1 MDAET
6 HRGDAPQTRRTNMVR
21 RSADSRWKAGLM
33 LAGLAAVVAAPV
45 AAGVPV
51 WPRSVPLAGAPLLIP
66 VQERGD
72 PGSNGGGGG
81 GGEGRDRA
89 TTAPAATPAATT
101 ATLAPAMPQA
111 TVTAQATQAISEAVG
126 EAFDSCR
133 TLTAGYQIDCMSQQL
148 RSVAAQVAPGGAY
161 GPVNIALEQAARKL
175 AEIARRDR
183 DGGQPRVSIQH
194 RGQSGVR
201 TYAAVRTDTL
211 AQSRAAAARVLDE
224 VQTVLLR
231 SAANSGNRRA
241 HFQRIAAA
249 MESGKVL
256 LRSS

>member
-1 MDAET
+1 M
-6 HRGDAPQTRRTNMVR
+6 GRRN
-21 RSADSRWKAGLM
+21 ADTGWKAGLM
-33 LAGLAAVVAAPV
+33 LAGLATLAVPV
-45 AAGVPV
+45 GAGVPV
-51 WPRSVPLAGAPLLIP
+51 FPRNVPQVGEPLLIP

-72 PGSNGGGGG
+72 PGTNSGSGGGV
-81 GGEGRDRA
+81 GEGNDRA
-89 TTAPAATPAATT
+89 TTAPATTPAATT

-111 TVTAQATQAISEAVG
+111 TVTAQATQAISDAVG